1 MELSLGPKNASLS
14 SFSLNAARGG
24 KKKKYGREGTMVHKQ
39 KMFCDSRYK
48 RKKSR
53 SHTKNRRGQRNMGQ
67 IERMGYKCLR
77 EIDEGKK

>member
-14 SFSLNAARGG
+14 SFSLNAARRG
-24 KKKKYGREGTMVHKQ
+24 KKEIWQRRDNGTQAKNVLRFKIQ
-39 KMFCDSRYK
+39 K
-48 RKKSR
+48 KKSR